1 MIRSLAAGVLL
12 LLGSI
17 CGGVAQEPGRVYRI
31 GVISPSLGS
40 IESVRRNTLPE
51 LARLGFVEGRN
62 LVVEERSTEGA
73 TDRLAPTARELAGLG
88 LDAVVAVSNPAIAA
102 MKQAAPR
109 LPIVMSFAGD
119 DPVAAGFVATMA
131 RPGGTI
137 TGTSM
142 LSVEGDA
149 KRLQLL
155 RDAVRGA
162 RRLGYLSPG
171 RPVDAARHE
180 RLKSDAATLGVDLV
194 VVAAENSDAYAAAAA
209 ALRAR
214 GVDAVAIASYPVFA
228 RDAAVIAGT
237 LTAAGLPTICEWRE
251 MAREGCLLSYGPN
264 NRELRRRAAHFLARI
279 LRGQPPG
286 EIPVE
291 EPSVFELAVNL
302 HTARELGLTLPAEI
316 LARAD
321 DVVD

>member
-1 MIRSLAAGVLL
+1 MIRSLAACTLL

-17 CGGVAQEPGRVYRI
+17 CGTAAQEPGRVYRI
-31 GVISPSLGS
+31 GVLSPSVGS

-51 LARLGFVEGRN
+51 LGKLGFVEGRN

-73 TDRLAPTARELAGLG
+73 TEKLAPTARELAGLG
-88 LDAVVAVSNPAIAA
+88 LDAVVAISNPAIAA

-119 DPVAAGFVATMA
+119 DPVAAGFVESMA

-142 LSVEGDA
+142 LSVEGDS

-155 RDAVRGA
+155 RDAVTGT

-171 RPVDAARHE
+171 RPSDASRHARMQA
-180 RLKSDAATLGVDLV
+180 DAATLGVDFV
-194 VVAAENSDAYAAAAA
+194 IVAAQTGDAYAAAATE
-209 ALRAR
+209 LRAR

-228 RDAAVIAGT
+228 RDAARIADT
-237 LTAAGLPTICEWRE
+237 ITAAGLPSICEWRE
-251 MAREGCLLSYGPN
+251 MVREGCLLSYGPN

-279 LRGQPPG
+279 LRGQAPG

-302 HTARELGLTLPAEI
+302 HTARRLGITLPAEI